1 VALFCQKIH
10 LNTVENNGKDGS
22 QKEFKKDLPLFILEA
37 KSDLEVLATVSLR
50 TEKEACFYSVF
61 YKALINTNEDLTWR
75 IIFLNPKSRKLL
87 ESKKGKILQLG
98 RQVQIG

>member
-1 VALFCQKIH
+1 MFV
-10 LNTVENNGKDGS
+10 
-22 QKEFKKDLPLFILEA
+22 LEA

-61 YKALINTNEDLTWR
+61 YKALIYINEDLTWR
-75 IIFLNPKSRKLL
+75 IIFLNPK
-87 ESKKGKILQLG
+87 SKKGKILQLG